1 MMMSSRGL
9 ASAARQGAR
18 LNRRFISTPSRPLAA
33 LNSRSTS
40 RILQGSVISLAAHAR
55 LASTASPAATPAF
68 SAATNAPP
76 PTSATDALATN
87 SNPFDI
93 ADATD
98 YANIPERL
106 GFLKDLGL
114 DYGWGPTA
122 VIEWSL
128 EHVHVLSGLP
138 WWGSIAATAFL
149 YRLAL
154 VPMFMKASENGAK
167 MRAMQPITQPMNA
180 KMMDAMRAGD
190 RVTAMTMRQEMM
202 QINKA
207 AGVST
212 FGMLVPSVVQ
222 GVFGFCAFRLLRAM
236 ANLPVPGL
244 ETGGFLWITDLTQT
258 DPYLLLPAIMG
269 GTLHMVMRMGGETG
283 TPVTES
289 MRPFLLYVF
298 PGIVLI
304 TTAWL
309 PAALN
314 VWLCTTGIMGV
325 IQVHVFKRPEMRRMF
340 GLTPMV
346 DPLQAKRDAIA
357 AGLLKD
363 EPATIDVKAKSY
375 PADQRPVYQAPNV
388 KFSTTPASP
397 KTNASTAAPAA
408 SAVVQAPQSPF
419 DSVKEKGFG
428 LFNKAGKSWDAMK
441 EGVNDQMIRM
451 RGAANKPKSKTRSTE
466 FMKAAEDYERKWQK
480 YNKK

>member
-1 MMMSSRGL
+1 MMMPSRGL
-9 ASAARQGAR
+9 AGAVRQGAR

-33 LNSRSTS
+33 LGSRSTS

-55 LASTASPAATPAF
+55 LASTSAPAAAPT
-68 SAATNAPP
+68 ATTAPP
-76 PTSATDALATN
+76 PTSATDALATD

-93 ADATD
+93 SDATD
-98 YANIPERL
+98 YANLPERL

-114 DYGWGPTA
+114 DYGWGPTS

-128 EHVHVLSGLP
+128 EHVHVLSGMP

-167 MRAMQPITQPMNA
+167 MRAMQPITKPMND
-180 KMMDAMRAGD
+180 KMMDAMRNGD
-190 RVTAMTMRQEMM
+190 RITAMQMRQELMA
-202 QINKA
+202 INKA
-207 AGVST
+207 SGVST

-236 ANLPVPGL
+236 SNLPVPGL
-244 ETGGFLWITDLTQT
+244 ETGGLLWITDLTQT
-258 DPYLLLPAIMG
+258 DPYFLLPAIMG

-283 TPVTES
+283 TPMSES
-289 MRPFLLYVF
+289 ARPFLLYVF
-298 PGIVLI
+298 PGIVFI

-314 VWLCTTGIMGV
+314 VWLCTTGIMGMT
-325 IQVHVFKRPEMRRMF
+325 QVHLFKRPEIRRMF

-346 DPLQAKRDAIA
+346 DAEQAKRDAVA
-357 AGLLKD
+357 AGLVKE
-363 EPATIDVKAKSY
+363 EPKTIDVKAKSY

-388 KFSTTPASP
+388 KFSTSSAPAKQTNSSAASP
-397 KTNASTAAPAA
+397 D
-408 SAVVQAPQSPF
+408 AVLQAPQSPF

-428 LFNKAGKSWDAMK
+428 LFNKAGKSWDSMK
-441 EGVNDQMIRM
+441 EGLNDQVTRM
-451 RGAANKPKSKTRSTE
+451 RGASNKPKSKTRSSE
-466 FMKAAEDYERKWQK
+466 FMKSAEEYERRWKK
-480 YNKK
+480 LNKK

>member
-1 MMMSSRGL
+1 MMMPSRGL
-9 ASAARQGAR
+9 AGAVRQGAR

-40 RILQGSVISLAAHAR
+40 RIFQGSVISLAAHAR
-55 LASTASPAATPAF
+55 LASTSAPAATPAV
-68 SAATNAPP
+68 SAATTAPP

-93 ADATD
+93 SDATD
-98 YANIPERL
+98 YANLPERL

-114 DYGWGPTA
+114 DYGYGPTS

-128 EHVHVLSGLP
+128 EHVHVLSGMP
-138 WWGSIAATAFL
+138 WWASIAATAFL

-167 MRAMQPITQPMNA
+167 MRAMQPITKPMND
-180 KMMDAMRAGD
+180 KMMQAMRDGD
-190 RVTAMTMRQEMM
+190 RITAMTMRQELM

-244 ETGGFLWITDLTQT
+244 ETGGLLWITDLTQT
-258 DPYLLLPAIMG
+258 DPYFLLPAIMG

-283 TPVTES
+283 TPMTEAA
-289 MRPFLLYVF
+289 RPFLLYIF
-298 PGIVLI
+298 PGIVFI

-314 VWLCTTGIMGV
+314 VWLATTGVMGMT
-325 IQVHVFKRPEMRRMF
+325 QVHIFKRPEIRRMF

-346 DPLQAKRDAIA
+346 DAAQAQRDAVA
-357 AGLLKD
+357 AGLVKE
-363 EPATIDVKAKSY
+363 EPKTIDVKAKSH

-388 KFSTTPASP
+388 KFSASSVPPKQAASP
-397 KTNASTAAPAA
+397 APSADAA
-408 SAVVQAPQSPF
+408 VQAPQSPF

-428 LFNKAGKSWDAMK
+428 LFNKAGKSWDSMK
-441 EGVNDQMIRM
+441 EGLNDQITRM
-451 RGAANKPKSKTRSTE
+451 RGSSKPQSKTRSAE
-466 FMKAAEDYERKWQK
+466 FMKQAEDYERRWQK
-480 YNKK
+480 FNKK

>member
-1 MMMSSRGL
+1 MMMPSRGL
-9 ASAARQGAR
+9 ASAVRQGAR
-18 LNRRFISTPSRPLAA
+18 LNRRFVSPVAA
-33 LNSRSTS
+33 
-40 RILQGSVISLAAHAR
+40 
-55 LASTASPAATPAF
+55 PAATI
-68 SAATNAPP
+68 APP
-76 PTSATDALATN
+76 PTPATDALATD

-93 ADATD
+93 SDATD
-98 YANIPERL
+98 YANLPERL

-114 DYGWGPTA
+114 DYGWGPTS

-128 EHVHVLSGLP
+128 EHVHVLSGMP

-167 MRAMQPITQPMNA
+167 MRAMQPITKPMND
-180 KMMDAMRAGD
+180 KMMDAMRNGD
-190 RVTAMTMRQEMM
+190 RVTAMQMRQEMM
-202 QINKA
+202 AINKA

-212 FGMLVPSVVQ
+212 IGMLVPSVVQ

-236 ANLPVPGL
+236 SNLPVPGL
-244 ETGGFLWITDLTQT
+244 ETGGFLWIADLTQT
-258 DPYLLLPAIMG
+258 DPYFLLPAIMG

-283 TPVTES
+283 TPMTAS

-298 PGIVLI
+298 PGIVFI

-325 IQVHVFKRPEMRRMF
+325 AQVHLFKRADIRRMF

-346 DPLQAKRDAIA
+346 DAEQAHRDAVA
-357 AGLLKD
+357 AGLVKE
-363 EPATIDVKAKSY
+363 EPKTIDVKAKSY
-375 PADQRPVYQAPNV
+375 PADQRPIYQAPNV
-388 KFSTTPASP
+388 KFSTSSAPAR
-397 KTNASTAAPAA
+397 KTASSTA
-408 SAVVQAPQSPF
+408 SADAVLQAPQSPF

-428 LFNKAGKSWDAMK
+428 LFNNAGKSWDAMK
-441 EGVNDQMIRM
+441 QSMNDQVVRM
-451 RGAANKPKSKTRSTE
+451 RGASGKPKSKTRSTE
-466 FMKAAEDYERKWQK
+466 FMKSAEDYERRWQK

>member
-1 MMMSSRGL
+1 M
-9 ASAARQGAR
+9 
-18 LNRRFISTPSRPLAA
+18 
-33 LNSRSTS
+33 
-40 RILQGSVISLAAHAR
+40 
-55 LASTASPAATPAF
+55 
-68 SAATNAPP
+68 
-76 PTSATDALATN
+76 
-87 SNPFDI
+87 
-93 ADATD
+93 
-98 YANIPERL
+98 
-106 GFLKDLGL
+106 KDLGL

-122 VIEWSL
+122 LIEWSL
-128 EHVHVLSGLP
+128 EHVHVLSGMP

-149 YRLAL
+149 YRLFL
-154 VPMFMKASENGAK
+154 VPMFMKANENGAK

-180 KMMDAMRAGD
+180 KMMDAMRNGD
-190 RVTAMTMRQEMM
+190 RVTAMTMRQELM

-212 FGMLVPSVVQ
+212 FGMLVPSIVQ

-236 ANLPVPGL
+236 SNLPVPGL

-269 GTLHMVMRMGGETG
+269 GTLHLVMRMGGETG

-325 IQVHVFKRPEMRRMF
+325 AQVHLLKRPKVRRFF
-340 GLTPMV
+340 GLQPMV
-346 DPLQAKRDAIA
+346 DPAQAKRDAIR
-357 AGLLKD
+357 AGLIKE

-388 KFSTTPASP
+388 KFSTNSAPPKRNAASS
-397 KTNASTAAPAA
+397 ASSA

-419 DSVKEKGFG
+419 DAVKEKGFG
-428 LFNKAGKSWDAMK
+428 MFNKAGKSWDAMK
-441 EGVNDQMIRM
+441 EGLNDQIIRM
-451 RGAANKPKSKTRSTE
+451 RGSNNKRQSKTRSAE

-480 YNKK
+480 FNKEQQTAEKRK